1 MRLVV
6 ILVRIYLMWLSTPR
20 IETLYLVSPVY
31 ATSGSMAISRFPQKT
46 ITYVPGVNFVY
57 VIETGLHRAE
67 LI

>member
-1 MRLVV
+1 
-6 ILVRIYLMWLSTPR
+6 MWLSTPR